1 MNRWLVRVG
10 WVTGLVLGVV
20 MAGPACA
27 LAAGEPGQP
36 AAKAGATA
44 EKAAGEK
51 AKAEPP
57 AEKPAK
63 DPFAVPDGPPE
74 EQLKFL
80 ENLGKLRP
88 EDPADEKSIQA
99 FNEKLIAAAMK
110 AADKILSGKPNDE
123 QAEQAVRVK
132 LQILSLRAQTGD
144 KEADKALRALPAE
157 LEKAGFTKL
166 ARRLMVGL
174 LQRRVIDAEAA
185 GAEELKKALEEVKA
199 FLSAGSIGIGEAQLA
214 AATADFLH
222 RSGNR
227 DLAIQANRDYAKL
240 LARSEIPEIARFA
253 KRLEGAAR
261 RLELPGKEMPLEGT
275 QLDGKPLAWDQYRGK
290 VVLVQFWATWCAPCR
305 EEIKNIL
312 KNYDIYHDRGFEVV
326 AISVDEDKEEVERFV
341 KENKL
346 PWTVV
351 FDQAAASEDDKSMA
365 TRYGVNGIPE
375 VMLVGKDGK
384 VVATEV
390 RGPRLAQELEKL
402 LGPPGKEKPPA
413 KAPAGATSQVTPR

>member
-1 MNRWLVRVG
+1 MSCWLVRVG
-10 WVTGLVLGVV
+10 CVQAILLGVV
-20 MAGPACA
+20 MAWPAPG
-27 LAAGEPGQP
+27 LWAADQEKP
-36 AAKAGATA
+36 AAKAAAGA
-44 EKAAGEK
+44 EKVK
-51 AKAEPP
+51 AQPA

-80 ENLGKLRP
+80 AGLGTLRP
-88 EDPADEKSIQA
+88 DDPADEKAVQA
-99 FNEKLIAAAMK
+99 FNEKLIAAAIK
-110 AADKILSGKPNDE
+110 ATDKILSGKPTDE

-132 LQILSLRAQTGD
+132 LQIHSLRAQTGD
-144 KEADKALRALPAE
+144 KEADKALKALPAE
-157 LEKAGFTKL
+157 LQKAGFAKL
-166 ARRLMVGL
+166 ARRLAASL
-174 LQRRVIDAEAA
+174 LQRRVMEADAA
-185 GAEELKKALEEVKA
+185 GPEELKKALEEVTA
-199 FLSAGSIGIGEAQLA
+199 FLSAGSIGVGEAQLA

-227 DLAIQANRDYAKL
+227 ELAIEANRQYAKL
-240 LARSEIPEIARFA
+240 LARSDIPAVARFA

-261 RLELPGKEMPLEGT
+261 RLELPGKDMPLEGT

-312 KNYDIYHDRGFEVV
+312 KNYEAYHDRGFEVV
-326 AISVDEDKEEVERFV
+326 AISVDEDKEDVERFV

-351 FDQAAASEDDKSMA
+351 FDQAAAGEDDKSMA

-384 VVATEV
+384 VLATEV

-402 LGPPGKEKPPA
+402 LGPPDKEKPAPG
-413 KAPAGATSQVTPR
+413 KAPAGATSQIAPR

>member
-1 MNRWLVRVG
+1 MNCWLVRGG
-10 WVTGLVLGVV
+10 WVTGLVVSVV
-20 MAGPACA
+20 LSWPACG
-27 LAAGEPGQP
+27 LWAAEQGKP
-36 AAKAGATA
+36 ASQADDGV
-44 EKAAGEK
+44 K
-51 AKAEPP
+51 AKAAPA
-57 AEKPAK
+57 AEKVAK
-63 DPFAVPDGPPE
+63 DPFAVPEGPPE

-80 ENLGKLRP
+80 EGLGKLRP
-88 EDPADEKSIQA
+88 EDPADEKAIQV
-99 FNEKLIAAAMK
+99 FNEKLIGAAMK
-110 AADKILSGKPNDE
+110 AADKILSGKPTDE

-144 KEADKALRALPAE
+144 KEADKALKALPAE

-166 ARRLMVGL
+166 ARRLKVSL
-174 LQRRVIDAEAA
+174 LQRRVVEAEAA
-185 GAEELKKALEEVKA
+185 GVEELKKALEEVKA

-227 DLAIQANRDYAKL
+227 ELAIQANRDYAKL

-312 KNYDIYHDRGFEVV
+312 KNYDVYHDRGFEVV
-326 AISVDEDKEEVERFV
+326 AISVDDDKEDVERFV

-351 FDQAAASEDDKSMA
+351 FDQAAAAGADDKSMA

-402 LGPPGKEKPPA
+402 LGPPAKEKPAPA
-413 KAPAGATSQVTPR
+413 KAPAQSTSQATPR

>member
-1 MNRWLVRVG
+1 MSRWVVRVG
-10 WVTGLVLGVV
+10 CVFGMVLGLVLGR
-20 MAGPACA
+20 
-27 LAAGEPGQP
+27 AAAW
-36 AAKAGATA
+36 AAQAAPPTTKASSGAEKPSA
-44 EKAAGEK
+44 EKATEK
-51 AKAEPP
+51 P
-57 AEKPAK
+57 AEKVAQ

-74 EQLKFL
+74 EQVKFL
-80 ENLGKLRP
+80 ESLGKLRP
-88 EDPADEKSIQA
+88 EDPADEKAVQA
-99 FNEKLIAAAMK
+99 FSEKLIAAALK
-110 AADKILSGKPNDE
+110 AADKILQGKPTDA

-144 KEADKALRALPAE
+144 KEAEKSLKALPAD

-166 ARRLMVGL
+166 ARRLTASL
-174 LQRRVIDAEAA
+174 LQRRVIEAEAA
-185 GAEELKKALEEVKA
+185 GGEELKKALEEVKA
-199 FLSAGSIGIGEAQLA
+199 FLSTGAIGVGEAQLA

-227 DLAIQANRDYAKL
+227 ELAIQANRDYAKL

-261 RLELPGKEMPLEGT
+261 RLELPGKEMPIEGT
-275 QLDGKPLAWDQYRGK
+275 QLDGKPLVWNTYRGK

-312 KNYDIYHDRGFEVV
+312 KNYDLYHDRGFEVV
-326 AISVDEDKEEVERFV
+326 AISVDEDKEEVQRFV

-351 FDQAAASEDDKSMA
+351 FDQAAVGEEDKSMA

-402 LGPPGKEKPPA
+402 LGPPEKEKSAPAKPPA
-413 KAPAGATSQVTPR
+413 RATSQIAPR